1 MPESKGRKEAE
12 AKKKS
17 ARKAAVTEERAEKK
31 RLQKAGLADR
41 RDWVV
46 PTFVALM
53 LFGVLWLVVWYLTS
67 STGVY
72 VPGMSDLGNWNLLIS
87 MGCMAASFGVATL
100 WK

>member
-12 AKKKS
+12 TKKKS
-17 ARKAAVTEERAEKK
+17 ARKVAVADERAEKK